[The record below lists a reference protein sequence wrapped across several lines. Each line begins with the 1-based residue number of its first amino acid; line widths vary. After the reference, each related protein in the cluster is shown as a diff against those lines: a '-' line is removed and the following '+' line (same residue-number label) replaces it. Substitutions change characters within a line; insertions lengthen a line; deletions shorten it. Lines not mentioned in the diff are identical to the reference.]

1 MAGASALVLASVTM
15 WLLRSGESLL
25 VTGAMAVASIIAVL
39 GFIDSM
45 LARVELER
53 DSLVVFHN
61 LKRATYPRTELTE
74 VSWGKGVA
82 TAVRR
87 SSGEWVK
94 LPGVGSS
101 GQGLASSIRAWLKR
115 DSA

>member
-1 MAGASALVLASVTM
+1 MVL
-15 WLLRSGESLL
+15 
-25 VTGAMAVASIIAVL
+25 ASIIAVF

-45 LARVELER
+45 LARVTLEQ

-61 LKRATYPRTELTE
+61 LRHAIYPRSELTE

-101 GQGLASSIRAWLKR
+101 GQGLANSIRAWLKR